1 MKTKYLIGKLV
12 SSEGKSPLGYLVG
25 EISFEDCDIPSIAG
39 SFGAKELISESEIGA
54 EGEESVRWLRGSFEY
69 KEFNLDRLP
78 VYKGSEEDLSS
89 YGLKLIKAGDI
100 RLVMLCDRT
109 VYYLNERGRLAC
121 KIFSTD
127 EGIRDWVNSHRVL
140 FACDSSRELSRLSK
154 YVTVEGKMF
163 GDEAYKKREA
173 RNRLTHEDCG
183 LYSVESTSGLI
194 SLYGFSQCY
203 NTVCKLG
210 SFLEDARII
219 GREVRESGITVL
231 DMSECRQLRNLEIY
245 SVDAKVILPESV
257 DNPCKVA
264 IDIGSTVPDGFSKF
278 VSNRNVNLT
287 ISASKAKLGNIGNAD
302 SLEFNCTSAELSDV
316 NGLPK
321 KVSINCSDRIL
332 VTGCHDIEELTI
344 KLSDGGEARV
354 YNCENLR
361 RATIFGFKS
370 LSVLELEGLFLNCPK
385 LEEIELSCEEFSPS
399 GSINRSELK
408 FKRRLLTIN
417 GITGGNVKRFLL
429 SAERCVKY
437 AEYHYHEPVIY
448 TLGDTKHIVSE
459 NIQQFFADYK
469 ASAELAEL
477 LRFSRLFAVLERDSG
492 ELFLAGTQ
500 LYIDSRV
507 CVDMFD
513 RLSRNSSLFSGDVF
527 NIPKE
532 IRYLEQ
538 FNCDDFYN
546 IRRVSVRSALALRE
560 KAFYSSKVEEIV
572 GSEYI
577 DEISRY
583 SFSGSR
589 INSVVISDKIA
600 GIPDYAFSGCGWL
613 REVKFLGKTRLGT
626 RAFLGCTALS
636 EKSLKEIWKRGAGK
650 DSEFIFEIMFSRD
663 WESLAENTVL
673 IPPESLRYTY
683 AIYKLVSI
691 YGKERLSSKM
701 AHGRA
706 GMFNGDLSKILAQ
719 RSDIEADIR
728 EAFNAGGTV
737 SDNTKCYEKGAREL
751 FQVYGKLIQEAVG
764 DSEVIPTGYEKKEEW
779 EKLRGYARGSL

>member
-12 SSEGKSPLGYLVG
+12 SSEGNSPLGYLVG
-25 EISFEDCDIPSIAG
+25 EISFEDGGIPSIVG
-39 SFGAKELISESEIGA
+39 SFGVKELISESEIGV
-54 EGEESVRWLRGSFEY
+54 EGEESVSWLKGSFSC

-78 VYKGSEEDLSS
+78 VYEGGAENLSS
-89 YGLKLIKAGDI
+89 SGLGLLKAGDI
-100 RLVMLCDRT
+100 RLVMLYGRT
-109 VYYLNERGRLAC
+109 LYYLNERGRLAG

-127 EGIRDWVNSHRVL
+127 EGIKEWVNSRRVL
-140 FACDSSRELSRLSK
+140 FACDSSRELARLCE
-154 YVTVEGKMF
+154 YVTVDGKLF
-163 GDEAYKKREA
+163 GDKEYEKRVA

-183 LYSVESTSGLI
+183 LYRIDSDSGLI
-194 SLYGFSQCY
+194 RLYGFSQCY
-203 NTVCKLG
+203 NSVCKLG
-210 SFLEDARII
+210 GFLEEARIT

-231 DMSECRQLRNLEIY
+231 DMSECRKLRSLALY

-257 DNPCKVA
+257 DNSCKV
-264 IDIGSTVPDGFSKF
+264 DIEMGRVVPDGFSKF
-278 VSNRNVNLT
+278 IRNSNVNLILSAGKMT
-287 ISASKAKLGNIGNAD
+287 FDNQASLESLTVISAKLLDAR
-302 SLEFNCTSAELSDV
+302 
-316 NGLPK
+316 GLPK
-321 KVSINCSDRIL
+321 KVSINCSDLIW

-344 KLSDGGEARV
+344 NLSDGGEARV

-385 LEEIELSCEEFSPS
+385 LEEIELSCEEFSPG

-417 GITGGNVKRFLL
+417 GITGGNVKKFSLN
-429 SAERCVKY
+429 AERCAKY

-448 TLGDTKHIVSE
+448 TIGDTKHIVSE
-459 NIQQFFADYK
+459 NIQPFFADYK
-469 ASAELAEL
+469 ASAELAEI

-538 FNCDDFYN
+538 FNCDNFYN

-583 SFSGSR
+583 SFSGSSLKS
-589 INSVVISDKIA
+589 IVISDKIA
-600 GIPDYAFSGCGWL
+600 GIPDYAFSGCGEL
-613 REVKFLGKTRLGT
+613 REVEFLGETRVGT
-626 RAFLGCTALS
+626 MAFLGCSALS
-636 EKSLKEIWKRGAGK
+636 EESLKEIWKRGAGK
-650 DSEFIFEIMFSRD
+650 DSEFIFEVMLSGD
-663 WESLAENTVL
+663 YESLAGTTML

-683 AIYKLVSI
+683 AIYRLVSI
-691 YGKERLSSKM
+691 YGKERLASTM
-701 AHGRA
+701 TNAREDL
-706 GMFNGDLSKILAQ
+706 FDRDLSKFLVQ
-719 RSDIEADIR
+719 HSDIEADIR
-728 EAFNAGGTV
+728 EAFNYGGSV
-737 SDNTKCYEKGAREL
+737 SENTLVYEEEAREF
-751 FQVYGKLIQEAVG
+751 FQDYGKFIQEAVG
-764 DSEVIPTGYEKKEEW
+764 DGETIPTGYEKKEEW
-779 EKLRGYARGSL
+779 EKLCGFGMGV

>member
-1 MKTKYLIGKLV
+1 M
-12 SSEGKSPLGYLVG
+12 
-25 EISFEDCDIPSIAG
+25 
-39 SFGAKELISESEIGA
+39 
-54 EGEESVRWLRGSFEY
+54 
-69 KEFNLDRLP
+69 
-78 VYKGSEEDLSS
+78 
-89 YGLKLIKAGDI
+89 
-100 RLVMLCDRT
+100 
-109 VYYLNERGRLAC
+109 
-121 KIFSTD
+121 D

-140 FACDSSRELSRLSK
+140 FACALSRDLNRLCK

-163 GDEAYKKREA
+163 GDEEYKKRVA

-183 LYSVESTSGLI
+183 LYGVEGTSGLV
-194 SLYGFSQCY
+194 SLSGFSQCY
-203 NTVCKLG
+203 NSVCKLG
-210 SFLEDARII
+210 SFLEEARII

-231 DMSECRQLRNLEIY
+231 DMSECRKLRSLALY

-257 DNPCKVA
+257 DNSCKV
-264 IDIGSTVPDGFSKF
+264 DIEMGRVVPDGFSKF

-302 SLEFNCTSAELSDV
+302 SLEFNCTSAKLSDV
-316 NGLPK
+316 KGLPK

-344 KLSDGGEARV
+344 NLSDDGEARV

-417 GITGGNVKRFLL
+417 GITGGNVKRFSL
-429 SAERCVKY
+429 SAERCAKY

-477 LRFSRLFAVLERDSG
+477 LRFSRLFSVLERDSG

-507 CVDMFD
+507 CVDMFN

-546 IRRVSVRSALALRE
+546 IKRVSVSSALALKE
-560 KAFYSSKVEEIV
+560 KAFYASKVEEIV

-600 GIPDYAFSGCGWL
+600 GIPDYAFSGCGGL

-728 EAFNAGGTV
+728 EAFNAGGEV

-779 EKLRGYARGSL
+779 EKLCGFGMGV

>member
-12 SSEGKSPLGYLVG
+12 SSEGNSPLGYLVG
-25 EISFEDCDIPSIAG
+25 EISFKDGGIPSILG
-39 SFGAKELISESEIGA
+39 SLGVKELISESEIGA
-54 EGEESVRWLRGSFEY
+54 GGESVRWLRGSFEY
-69 KEFNLDRLP
+69 NEFNLDRLP
-78 VYKGSEEDLSS
+78 VYKGSAENLSS
-89 YGLKLIKAGDI
+89 SGLKLIKTGDI
-100 RLVMLCDRT
+100 RLIMLYDRT
-109 VYYLNERGRLAC
+109 VYYLNEFGRI
-121 KIFSTD
+121 KYTIFSTD
-127 EGIRDWVNSHRVL
+127 EGIRDWVNSHKVL
-140 FACDSSRELSRLSK
+140 FACALSRDLNRLCK

-163 GDEAYKKREA
+163 GDEEYKKREA

-194 SLYGFSQCY
+194 SLSGFSQCY
-203 NTVCKLG
+203 NSVCKLG
-210 SFLEDARII
+210 SFLEEARII
-219 GREVRESGITVL
+219 GREVRESGIEVL
-231 DMSECRQLRNLEIY
+231 DMSECRKLRSLAIY

-257 DNPCKVA
+257 DNSCKVA
-264 IDIGSTVPDGFSKF
+264 IEIGSTVPDGFSKF
-278 VSNRNVNLT
+278 VSNKNVNLT

-302 SLEFNCTSAELSDV
+302 SLEFNCTSAKLSDV

-332 VTGCHDIEELTI
+332 VTGCHAIEELTI
-344 KLSDGGEARV
+344 NLSDGGEARV

-417 GITGGNVKRFLL
+417 GITGGNVKKFSLN
-429 SAERCVKY
+429 AERCAKY

-477 LRFSRLFAVLERDSG
+477 LRFSRLFSVLERDSG

-513 RLSRNSSLFSGDVF
+513 RLSRNSSVFSGDVF

-546 IRRVSVRSALALRE
+546 IKRVSVRSALALRE

-600 GIPDYAFSGCGWL
+600 GIPDYAFSGCGGL

-779 EKLRGYARGSL
+779 EKLRGYTRGSL

>member
-12 SSEGKSPLGYLVG
+12 SSEGNHHLGYLVG
-25 EISFEDCDIPSIAG
+25 EVSFKGDGAPSIVG
-39 SFGAKELISESEIGA
+39 SLGVKELISESEIG
-54 EGEESVRWLRGSFEY
+54 EEVEFVQWLKGSFSY
-69 KEFNLDRLP
+69 KEFNIDRLP
-78 VYKGSEEDLSS
+78 VYAGSAENLSS
-89 YGLKLIKAGDI
+89 SGLKLIKAGDI
-100 RLVMLCDRT
+100 RLIMLYDRT
-109 VYYLNERGRLAC
+109 VYYLNERGRITH
-121 KIFSTD
+121 KIFSTED
-127 EGIRDWVNSHRVL
+127 EIKGWINSHRVL
-140 FACDSSRELSRLSK
+140 FACYSSRELSKLCK
-154 YVTVEGKMF
+154 YVTVDGKMF
-163 GDEAYKKREA
+163 GDKEYEKSVA

-183 LYSVESTSGLI
+183 LYSVECTSGLI
-194 SLYGFSQCY
+194 SLSGFSQCY
-203 NTVCKLG
+203 NSVCKLG
-210 SFLEDARII
+210 SFLEEARII
-219 GREVRESGITVL
+219 GRGVCESGIEVL

-264 IDIGSTVPDGFSKF
+264 IGSTVPDGFSKF
-278 VSNRNVNLT
+278 VSNKNVNLT
-287 ISASKAKLGNIGNAD
+287 ISANNVKLGNIGNED
-302 SLEFNCTSAELSDV
+302 SLEFNCTSAKLSDV
-316 NGLPK
+316 KGLPK

-344 KLSDGGEARV
+344 NLSDGGEARV

-399 GSINRSELK
+399 GSINRSELS

-417 GITGGNVKRFLL
+417 GITGGNVKRFSL

-448 TLGDTKHIVSE
+448 TIGDTKHIVSE

-469 ASAELAEL
+469 ASAKLAEL
-477 LRFSRLFAVLERDSG
+477 LRFSRLFSVLERDSG

-507 CVDMFD
+507 CVDMFN
-513 RLSRNSSLFSGDVF
+513 RLSRNSSVFSGDVF

-546 IRRVSVRSALALRE
+546 IKRVSVRSALALRE

-583 SFSGSR
+583 SFSGSSLKR
-589 INSVVISDKIA
+589 IVISDKIA
-600 GIPDYAFSGCGWL
+600 GIPDYAFSGCGEL
-613 REVKFLGKTRLGT
+613 REVEFLGETRVGT
-626 RAFLGCTALS
+626 MAFLGCSALS
-636 EKSLKEIWKRGAGK
+636 EESLKEIWKRGAGK

-779 EKLRGYARGSL
+779 EKLCGFGMEI

>member
-12 SSEGKSPLGYLVG
+12 SSEGNSPLGYLVG
-25 EISFEDCDIPSIAG
+25 EISFKDGGIPSIVG
-39 SFGAKELISESEIGA
+39 SFGAKELISESEIGV
-54 EGEESVRWLRGSFEY
+54 EGEEFVRWLRGSFEY
-69 KEFNLDRLP
+69 NEFNLDRLP
-78 VYKGSEEDLSS
+78 VYKGSEENLSS
-89 YGLKLIKAGDI
+89 SGLKLIKAGEI
-100 RLVMLCDRT
+100 RLVKLCGRT
-109 VYYLNERGRLAC
+109 VYYLNERGRLAY
-121 KIFSTD
+121 KIFSMD
-127 EGIRDWVNSHRVL
+127 DGIRDHKVL
-140 FACDSSRELSRLSK
+140 FACALSRDLNRLCK
-154 YVTVEGKMF
+154 YVTVDGKMF

-210 SFLEDARII
+210 SFLEEARII
-219 GREVRESGITVL
+219 GREVRESGIEVL
-231 DMSECRQLRNLEIY
+231 DMSECRKLRSLAIY

-257 DNPCKVA
+257 DNSCKVA
-264 IDIGSTVPDGFSKF
+264 IEIGSTVPDGFSKF
-278 VSNRNVNLT
+278 VSNKNVNLT

-302 SLEFNCTSAELSDV
+302 SLEFNCTSAKLSDV

-332 VTGCHDIEELTI
+332 VTGCHYIEELTI
-344 KLSDGGEARV
+344 NLSDGGEARV

-417 GITGGNVKRFLL
+417 GITGGNVKRFSLN
-429 SAERCVKY
+429 AERCVKY

-448 TLGDTKHIVSE
+448 TIGDTKHIVSE
-459 NIQQFFADYK
+459 NIQRFFSNYK
-469 ASAELAEL
+469 VSGKLAEL

-538 FNCDDFYN
+538 FNIDDFYN
-546 IRRVSVRSALALRE
+546 IRRVLVRSALALRE

-572 GSEYI
+572 GS
-577 DEISRY
+577 
-583 SFSGSR
+583 
-589 INSVVISDKIA
+589 
-600 GIPDYAFSGCGWL
+600 
-613 REVKFLGKTRLGT
+613 
-626 RAFLGCTALS
+626 
-636 EKSLKEIWKRGAGK
+636 
-650 DSEFIFEIMFSRD
+650 
-663 WESLAENTVL
+663 
-673 IPPESLRYTY
+673 
-683 AIYKLVSI
+683 
-691 YGKERLSSKM
+691 
-701 AHGRA
+701 
-706 GMFNGDLSKILAQ
+706 
-719 RSDIEADIR
+719 
-728 EAFNAGGTV
+728 
-737 SDNTKCYEKGAREL
+737 
-751 FQVYGKLIQEAVG
+751 
-764 DSEVIPTGYEKKEEW
+764 
-779 EKLRGYARGSL
+779 

>member
-12 SSEGKSPLGYLVG
+12 SSEGNSPLGYLVG
-25 EISFEDCDIPSIAG
+25 EISFEDCDIPSIVG
-39 SFGAKELISESEIGA
+39 SFGAKELICESEIGA

-78 VYKGSEEDLSS
+78 VYKGSDWESRLS
-89 YGLKLIKAGDI
+89 GLKLVKAGEI
-100 RLVMLCDRT
+100 RLVMVCDRT
-109 VYYLNERGRLAC
+109 VYYLNEHGRLAC

-140 FACDSSRELSRLSK
+140 FACVLSRDLNRLCK

-163 GDEAYKKREA
+163 GDEEYKKREA

-194 SLYGFSQCY
+194 SLSGFSQCY
-203 NTVCKLG
+203 NSVCKLG
-210 SFLEDARII
+210 SFLEEARII
-219 GREVRESGITVL
+219 GREVRESGIEVL
-231 DMSECRQLRNLEIY
+231 DMSACHRLRSL
-245 SVDAKVILPESV
+245 SLGAVDAKIILPESV
-257 DNPCKVA
+257 DNSCIVD
-264 IDIGSTVPDGFSKF
+264 IEIGSTVPDGFSKF
-278 VSNRNVNLT
+278 IHNSNVSLIINAHHV
-287 ISASKAKLGNIGNAD
+287 KLDSFRNAD
-302 SLEFNCTSAELSDV
+302 SLEFNCTSAKLSDV
-316 NGLPK
+316 KGLPK

-344 KLSDGGEARV
+344 NLSDDGEARV

-361 RATIFGFKS
+361 RAKIFGFKS
-370 LSVLELEGLFLNCPK
+370 LSVLDLEGLFLNCPK
-385 LEEIELSCEEFSPS
+385 LEEIELSCAEFSPS

-417 GITGGNVKRFLL
+417 GITGGNVKRFSL
-429 SAERCVKY
+429 SAERCAKY

-477 LRFSRLFAVLERDSG
+477 LRFSRLFSVLERDSG

-507 CVDMFD
+507 CVDMFN
-513 RLSRNSSLFSGDVF
+513 RLSSNSSVFSGDVF

-546 IRRVSVRSALALRE
+546 IKRVSVRSALALRE

-583 SFSGSR
+583 SFSGSSLKR
-589 INSVVISDKIA
+589 IVISDKIA
-600 GIPDYAFSGCGWL
+600 GIPDYAFSGCGEL
-613 REVKFLGKTRLGT
+613 QEVKFLGNTRVNT
-626 RAFLGCTALS
+626 RAFLGCSALS
-636 EKSLKEIWKRGAGK
+636 DESLKEIWKHGAGK
-650 DSEFIFEIMFSRD
+650 DSEFIFEVLFAGD
-663 WESLAENTVL
+663 WKSLADKTMP
-673 IPPESLRYTY
+673 IMPEHLKYTY
-683 AIYKLVSI
+683 AIYRLVSI
-691 YGKERLSSKM
+691 YGKESLASMMTNDRDDLFF
-701 AHGRA
+701 R
-706 GMFNGDLSKILAQ
+706 DLSVLWT
-719 RSDIEADIR
+719 RRRDVEADIR
-728 EAFNAGGTV
+728 ERFKTRGKV
-737 SDNTKCYEKGAREL
+737 SEDTLVCERAAREL
-751 FQVYGKLIQEAVG
+751 FQDYGKFMQDAVEAR
-764 DSEVIPTGYEKKEEW
+764 EMIPTGHENKAEW
-779 EKLRGYARGSL
+779 ERLSGYQQGSL

>member
-12 SSEGKSPLGYLVG
+12 SSEGNSPLGYLVG
-25 EISFEDCDIPSIAG
+25 EISFKDGGIPSIVG

-69 KEFNLDRLP
+69 NEFNLDRLP
-78 VYKGSEEDLSS
+78 VYEGSEGESRLS
-89 YGLKLIKAGDI
+89 GLKLVKSGEI
-100 RLVMLCDRT
+100 RLVMVCDRT
-109 VYYLNERGRLAC
+109 VYYLNEHGRLAC

-183 LYSVESTSGLI
+183 LYSVEGTSGLI
-194 SLYGFSQCY
+194 SLSGFSQCY
-203 NTVCKLG
+203 NSVCKLG
-210 SFLEDARII
+210 SFLEEARII
-219 GREVRESGITVL
+219 GREVRESGIEVL
-231 DMSECRQLRNLEIY
+231 DMSECRKLRRLAIY

-257 DNPCKVA
+257 DNSCKVA
-264 IDIGSTVPDGFSKF
+264 IEIGSTVPDGFSKF
-278 VSNRNVNLT
+278 VSNKNVNLT
-287 ISASKAKLGNIGNAD
+287 ISASKVKLGNIGND
-302 SLEFNCTSAELSDV
+302 YSLEFNCTSAKLSDV

-332 VTGCHDIEELTI
+332 VAGCHDIEELTI
-344 KLSDGGEARV
+344 NLKDCGEARV

-361 RATIFGFKS
+361 RAKIFGFKS
-370 LSVLELEGLFLNCPK
+370 LSVLDLEGLFLNCPK
-385 LEEIELSCEEFSPS
+385 LEEIELSCAEFSPS
-399 GSINRSELK
+399 GSINRSELS

-417 GITGGNVKRFLL
+417 GITGGNVKRFSL
-429 SAERCVKY
+429 SAERCAKY

-459 NIQQFFADYK
+459 NIQQFFTDYR
-469 ASAELAEL
+469 ASAKLAEL
-477 LRFSRLFAVLERDSG
+477 LRFSRLFSVLERDSG

-507 CVDMFD
+507 CVDMFN
-513 RLSRNSSLFSGDVF
+513 RLSRNSSVFSGDVF

-546 IRRVSVRSALALRE
+546 IKRVSVRSALALRE

-583 SFSGSR
+583 SFSGSS
-589 INSVVISDKIA
+589 IKSIVISDKIA
-600 GIPDYAFSGCGWL
+600 GIPDYAFSGCGGL

-636 EKSLKEIWKRGAGK
+636 EKSFKEIWKRGAGK
-650 DSEFIFEIMFSRD
+650 DREFVWDALFSDEFERSAK
-663 WESLAENTVL
+663 ET
-673 IPPESLRYTY
+673 IPITLEYLRYTY
-683 AIYKLVSI
+683 AIYNLVDI
-691 YGKERLSSKM
+691 YGKERLYSCMSEESD
-701 AHGRA
+701 RES
-706 GMFNGDLSKILAQ
+706 FLYDLSYILKRRAALE
-719 RSDIEADIR
+719 DDIR
-728 EAFNAGGTV
+728 EASKAGRSV
-737 SDNTKCYEKGAREL
+737 SEDTLELEGRGAES
-751 FQVYGKLIQEAVG
+751 VSGI
-764 DSEVIPTGYEKKEEW
+764 
-779 EKLRGYARGSL
+779 

>member
-89 YGLKLIKAGDI
+89 SGLKLIKAGDI